1 MRTSE
6 QLKAH
11 IRNRAKIANVQTEI
25 LLRSFMLERFLERI
39 ANSKNKHNFILK
51 GGMLIASMVGIAER
65 TTMDM
70 DATIKGRT
78 LNTSEITAMIEE
90 ILSIPMNDGVS
101 LTIHGIEEIRE
112 EADYPGFRIS
122 IGALLD
128 KTRQILKID
137 ITTGDFIT
145 PKEIVYI
152 IHTVADS
159 PQMSG
164 LWRRYQSKYSYA
176 RNVTW
181 EMAAAAI
188 VKLAKEVPGVHLMPP
203 CAET

>member
-39 ANSKNKHNFILK
+39 ANSKHKHNFILK
-51 GGMLIASMVGIAER
+51 GGMLIAAMVGIAER

-70 DATIKGRT
+70 DATIKGRM
-78 LNTSEITAMIEE
+78 LNASEITAMIEE

-101 LTIHGIEEIRE
+101 LTMHGIEEIRE

-145 PKEIVYI
+145 PKEIVYPFKLMFEDRSI
-152 IHTVADS
+152 DIMAYNVETILLRNS
-159 PQMSG
+159 
-164 LWRRYQSKYSYA
+164 RRSS
-176 RNVTW
+176 R
-181 EMAAAAI
+181 AA
-188 VKLAKEVPGVHLMPP
+188 PP
-203 CAET
+203 THA